1 MKMSILV
8 ATLSISY
15 TCAAVSSAQSRTP
28 ANPSA
33 TPPSVLRLVRQEATI
48 ARNAEKEKLQT
59 AMSRACDRLE
69 SPSSW
74 INLQS
79 LSGSAETVL
88 FEPFDSY
95 QHWGQSLAEWG
106 EFYMRHPDVARL
118 QEEKDRISGGES
130 KTFALRRD
138 DVGYLADTIDLSEM
152 HYMRVLEVRLFAGH
166 EDEFVESLGLLSD
179 AYKKVQAD
187 TPWVVYEVDM
197 GTTTSTFLI
206 LFPLATLAQND
217 NLLSIKSALLEAE
230 GGEAVEH
237 AKQVARES
245 YASTQSTLYAVKP
258 ALSHVPKEFAE
269 GDPDFWRSALTPSSR
284 PSSRSKEIAP
294 KN

>member
-8 ATLSISY
+8 ATLSMFCLGASV
-15 TCAAVSSAQSRTP
+15 ASAQSRKA
-28 ANPSA
+28 ANPAA
-33 TPPSVLRLVRQEATI
+33 TPPMVLRWVSQEITSP
-48 ARNAEKEKLQT
+48 RNIEKERIQT
-59 AMSRACDRLE
+59 AMSRASDRLE
-69 SPSSW
+69 APSSW
-74 INLQS
+74 IDLQS

-95 QHWGQSLAEWG
+95 EHWEQSLADWNN
-106 EFYMRHPDVARL
+106 FCIQHPDVARL
-118 QEEKDRISGGES
+118 QEDIDRVSGGER

-179 AYKKVQAD
+179 GYKKVQAD
-187 TPWVVYEVDM
+187 TPWVVYQVDM
-197 GTTTSTFLI
+197 GTSNPTFLI
-206 LFPLATLAQND
+206 IFPLATLAQND
-217 NLLSIKSALLEAE
+217 NFLAMQRALLDAQ

-245 YASTQSTLYAVKP
+245 YASAQSTLYAVRP
-258 ALSHVPKEFAE
+258 GLSHVPKEFAE
-269 GDPDFWRSALTPSSR
+269 GDPDFWRPALAPGTR
-284 PSSRSKEIAP
+284 PSSRSNQAP
-294 KN
+294 PKH